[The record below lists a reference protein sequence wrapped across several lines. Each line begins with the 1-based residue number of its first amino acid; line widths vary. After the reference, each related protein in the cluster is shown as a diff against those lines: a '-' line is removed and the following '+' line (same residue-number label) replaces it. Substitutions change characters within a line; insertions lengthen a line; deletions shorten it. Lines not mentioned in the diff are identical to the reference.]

1 MQEKGFRG
9 GDGDQEV
16 LDPSRAGAD
25 EEKFNEGKELCR
37 YLPGRDDCGGP
48 GAAPATVADELDLEG
63 SLDEG
68 LDPGIVVGYWLVAE
82 ARQQFRGRPPEP
94 VAAGSLRRR
103 ERRSRRVGGEAVLQG
118 EVQGVDEHRPAA
130 DQKPMGEEA
139 DPAQFLEKL
148 AHLGRE
154 RVPIKGD
161 FHFISPPCGRGER
174 GRSGRAGWRFK
185 KSSSRTMSLNI
196 RLNRQT

>member
-1 MQEKGFRG
+1 MNG
-9 GDGDQEV
+9 EV
-16 LDPSRAGAD
+16 
-25 EEKFNEGKELCR
+25 
-37 YLPGRDDCGGP
+37 
-48 GAAPATVADELDLEG
+48 DL
-63 SLDEG
+63 
-68 LDPGIVVGYWLVAE
+68 
-82 ARQQFRGRPPEP
+82 
-94 VAAGSLRRR
+94 
-103 ERRSRRVGGEAVLQG
+103 VGGEAVLQG

-139 DPAQFLEKL
+139 DPAQLLEKL

-174 GRSGRAGWRFK
+174 GRSGRVGWRFK